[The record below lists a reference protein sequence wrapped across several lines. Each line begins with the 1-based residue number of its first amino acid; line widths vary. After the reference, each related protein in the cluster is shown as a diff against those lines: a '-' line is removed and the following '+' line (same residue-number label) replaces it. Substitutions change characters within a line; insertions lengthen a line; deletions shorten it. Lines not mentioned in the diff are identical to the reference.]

1 MPPAVNFERFTVGG
15 FTILPFLSNTGSP
28 PAKLGVYLD
37 EITLFWSG
45 TLKIRGLELSKPPLR
60 FLLPQIFIAIL
71 DSTIAC
77 SVLFA
82 ILPSGVD
89 LTVFLGIFLIA
100 QLAGIISQ
108 IPAGLGVFD
117 AVIIIFLTRYFPAY
131 SILAS
136 LIVYRAIYYII
147 PLVPAI
153 AMLAILEAID

>member
-1 MPPAVNFERFTVGG
+1 
-15 FTILPFLSNTGSP
+15 
-28 PAKLGVYLD
+28 
-37 EITLFWSG
+37 
-45 TLKIRGLELSKPPLR
+45 
-60 FLLPQIFIAIL
+60 
-71 DSTIAC
+71 
-77 SVLFA
+77 
-82 ILPSGVD
+82 VD